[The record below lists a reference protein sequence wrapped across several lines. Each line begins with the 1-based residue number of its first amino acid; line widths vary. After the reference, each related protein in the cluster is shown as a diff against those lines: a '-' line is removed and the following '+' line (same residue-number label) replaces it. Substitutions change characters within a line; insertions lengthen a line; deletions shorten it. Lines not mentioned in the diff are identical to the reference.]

1 MATKLWGQRI
11 FGFFDAPKAE
21 SHRIRTDGAV
31 DDGGTLKRE
40 QSN

>member
-1 MATKLWGQRI
+1 MQ
-11 FGFFDAPKAE
+11 GFFDAKTE
-21 SHRIRTDGAV
+21 GHRIMTVGAV

>member
-11 FGFFDAPKAE
+11 FGFFDAPRLKATAK
-21 SHRIRTDGAV
+21 IDDAV